1 MLQREDNILAVFN
14 QATTDELR
22 QGTQWYTDAHKQ
34 GVRLAKT
41 YGISIDAACGII
53 AAVSPGLRWE
63 RNVEVAERI
72 IQRRE
77 LDGLGVRWYANVRK
91 ARLIRNGQKPENI
104 LKGNKVRAFYD
115 NIAQPGRSLCVCI
128 DGHAYAIAS
137 GKRIS
142 LMDVPP
148 IGRRAYNR
156 LSASYAVVAK
166 HLGLRPCQLQAVV
179 WVVWRRLHN
188 VVKGDGKLRIAA

>member
-1 MLQREDNILAVFN
+1 VLVREQNILTVFN
-14 QATTDELR
+14 QATADEIQ
-22 QGTQWYTDAHKQ
+22 QGKHWYADAHKQ
-34 GVRLAKT
+34 GIRLSKT
-41 YGISIDAACGII
+41 YGISVYAACGII

-72 IQRRE
+72 IQGRE

-91 ARLIRNGQKPENI
+91 AKLIRNGQKPENI
-104 LKGNKVRAFYD
+104 LRGNKVRSFYD
-115 NIAQPGRSLCVCI
+115 NIVQPDRSLCVCI
-128 DGHAYAIAS
+128 DGHAWAIAH
-137 GKRIS
+137 GKRIR
-142 LMDVPP
+142 LDAVPP

-179 WVVWRRLHN
+179 WVVWRRLY
-188 VVKGDGKLRIAA
+188 VAPIAKLRIAA